1 MGSGLLAVAAQK
13 DMPDVPLT
21 LTGCV
26 MAGQARDS
34 YLLTNVVIDGTT
46 AAPSNAFYR
55 FDTAKGL
62 KNQVGNRVEVTGF
75 ADLDDIDK
83 GRVRVKTDDG
93 KTTTAV
99 SSERRTVKV
108 DQNVWAGSMGAMK
121 MDMKADIATYKFKV
135 KAVKRLQGN
144 CSSATAGQ

>member
-1 MGSGLLAVAAQK
+1 MNKTTALAILTLCVMGSGLLAVAAAQK

-55 FDTAKGL
+55 LNTTKGL
-62 KNQVGNRVEVTGF
+62 KDQVGNRVEVTGF

-83 GRVRVKTDDG
+83 GKVRVKTDDG
-93 KTTTAV
+93 KTTTAI

-108 DQNVWAGSMGAMK
+108 DQNVWAGSMGAMN
-121 MDMKADIATYKFKV
+121 MDMKADIAGLV
-135 KAVKRLQGN
+135 L
-144 CSSATAGQ
+144 